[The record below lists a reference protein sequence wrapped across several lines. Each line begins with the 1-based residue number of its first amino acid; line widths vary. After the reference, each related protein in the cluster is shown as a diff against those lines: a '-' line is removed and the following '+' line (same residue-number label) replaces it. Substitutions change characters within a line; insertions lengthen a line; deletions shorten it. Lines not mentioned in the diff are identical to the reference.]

1 MTTINPPAG
10 NASAVQTLRDA
21 VRSNEEV
28 YLARGTWIIDDQID
42 MAGICGKITADA
54 EAVIRLPQNTKREG
68 FLIRNLSK
76 PLEFEPKKVISETTF
91 KGQEAP
97 FYIINQGDVTIR
109 GADISGIQY
118 GHAISVRN
126 TKDGNEC
133 KFVTIANCKIQARQV
148 DERVNADERT
158 TAIAVNGTL
167 EFEPGYSSPNRQYV
181 GIHKPPRV
189 VKPIS
194 YPIITGNDIT
204 GGYYAIELSGVHGG
218 HITYN
223 WMKLNTRGL
232 SMQNSSVSNQV
243 RYNNVIDNISAAIH
257 CAYGATGNIIEFNNI
272 ESSRAEGEGL
282 LQAYVGSTGNI
293 FRGNRV
299 SCNIEGDTRPKYML
313 YCAVDSGSN
322 VFEANYLN
330 GSAKNALIGVESDW
344 SNSINLVYHRSYR
357 ASNDDNNMAGD
368 HMRAVS
374 ICRNVFRDGTP
385 GRAILLSSVNGKKLS
400 DIYCYGNVIPS
411 GLTNDFIGKE
421 NISEVFNVQG
431 F

>member
-1 MTTINPPAG
+1 MATINPPAG

-21 VRSNEEV
+21 VRANEEIH
-28 YLARGTWIIDDQID
+28 LARGVWIIDDQID
-42 MAGICGKITADA
+42 LAGICGKITADP
-54 EAVIRLPQNTKREG
+54 EAVIRLPENTKREG

-76 PLEFEPKKVISETTF
+76 PLSFEPKKVISETTF

-97 FYIINQGDVTIR
+97 FYIINQGNVAIR
-109 GADISGIQY
+109 GADISGIQF
-118 GHAISVRN
+118 GHAVSIRN

-133 KFVTIANCKIQARQV
+133 NLVTISNCKIQARQV

-158 TAIAVNGTL
+158 TVIAVNGTL
-167 EFEPGYSSPNRQYV
+167 EFETGYSSPNRQYAAL
-181 GIHKPPRV
+181 HKPPRV
-189 VKPIS
+189 VKPITN
-194 YPIITGNDIT
+194 PILVNNDIS

-218 HITYN
+218 FIQYN
-223 WMKLNTRGL
+223 YMKLNTRGI
-232 SMQNSSVSNQV
+232 SMQNSSASNEV
-243 RYNNVIDNISAAIH
+243 RYNRIIDNISAAIH
-257 CAYGATGNIIEFNNI
+257 CAYGAVGNIIEFNNI

-293 FRGNRV
+293 FRGNRIT
-299 SCNIEGDTRPKYML
+299 CNTEGEIRPKYML

-330 GSAKNALIGVESDW
+330 GSAKNALIGAESDW
-344 SNSINLVYHRSYR
+344 SNTINLTYHRSYR
-357 ASNDDNNMAGD
+357 ASNDDNNMAGGE
-368 HMRAVS
+368 MRAVS
-374 ICRNVFRDGTP
+374 ICRNVFLDRTP

-411 GLTNDFIGKE
+411 EMTNDFIGKE
-421 NISEVFNVQG
+421 NISQVFNVKG

>member
-1 MTTINPPAG
+1 MATINPPAG

-21 VRSNEEV
+21 VRSNEEIH
-28 YLARGTWIIDDQID
+28 LARGTWIIDDQID
-42 MAGICGKITADA
+42 LAGICGKITADA
-54 EAVIRLPQNTKREG
+54 EAVIRLPENTKREG

-76 PLEFEPKKVISETTF
+76 PLEFEPKKVVSETTF

-97 FYIINQGDVTIR
+97 FYIINQGNVAIL
-109 GADISGIQY
+109 GAEISGIQY
-118 GHAISVRN
+118 GHAISIRN

-133 KFVTIANCKIQARQV
+133 NLVRISRCKIQARQV

-167 EFEPGYSSPNRQYV
+167 EFETGYSSPNRQYV
-181 GIHKPPRV
+181 GIHKSPRV
-189 VKPIS
+189 AKPITNV
-194 YPIITGNDIT
+194 IITNNDIT

-218 HITYN
+218 FIQSNYMTT
-223 WMKLNTRGL
+223 NTRGI
-232 SMQNSSVSNQV
+232 SMQNGSASNEV
-243 RYNNVIDNISAAIH
+243 RYNRILENISAAIH
-257 CAYGATGNIIEFNNI
+257 CAYGATGNVIEFNEI
-272 ESSRAEGEGL
+272 ESGRAEGEGL
-282 LQAYVGSTGNI
+282 LQAYVGSSGNI
-293 FRGNRV
+293 FRGNRI
-299 SCNIEGDTRPKYML
+299 SCNTAGEIRPKYML

-344 SNSINLVYHRSYR
+344 SNSINLAYHRSYR
-357 ASNDDNNMAGD
+357 ASNDDNNMAGSE
-368 HMRAVS
+368 MRAVS
-374 ICRNVFRDGTP
+374 ICRNVFLDRTP

-411 GLTNDFIGKE
+411 EMTNDFIGKE
-421 NISEVFNVQG
+421 NISQVFNVKG

>member
-1 MTTINPPAG
+1 MATINPPAG

-21 VRSNEEV
+21 VRSNEEIH
-28 YLARGTWIIDDQID
+28 LGRGVWIIDDQID
-42 MAGICGKITADA
+42 LAGICGKITADP
-54 EAVIRLPQNTKREG
+54 EAVIRLPENTKREG

-76 PLEFEPKKVISETTF
+76 PLEFEPKKVVSETTF

-97 FYIINQGDVTIR
+97 FYIINQGNVAIR
-109 GADISGIQY
+109 GAEISGIQY
-118 GHAISVRN
+118 GHAISIRN

-133 KFVTIANCKIQARQV
+133 NLVRISRCKIQARQV

-167 EFEPGYSSPNRQYV
+167 EFETGYSSPNRQYV
-181 GIHKPPRV
+181 GIHKSPRV
-189 VKPIS
+189 AKPITNV
-194 YPIITGNDIT
+194 IITNNDIT

-218 HITYN
+218 FIQSNYMTT
-223 WMKLNTRGL
+223 NTRGI
-232 SMQNSSVSNQV
+232 SMQNGSASNEV
-243 RYNNVIDNISAAIH
+243 RYNRILENISAAIH
-257 CAYGATGNIIEFNNI
+257 CAYGATGNVIEFNEI
-272 ESSRAEGEGL
+272 ESGRAEGEGL

-293 FRGNRV
+293 FRGNRIR
-299 SCNIEGDTRPKYML
+299 CNTDGDTRPKYMM

-344 SNSINLVYHRSYR
+344 SNSINLPYHRSYR
-357 ASNDDNNMAGD
+357 ASADDNNMAGGE
-368 HMRAVS
+368 MRAVS
-374 ICRNVFRDGTP
+374 ICRNVFLYRLS

-400 DIYCYGNVIPS
+400 DIYCYGNVIPNEM
-411 GLTNDFIGKE
+411 TTDFIGKE
-421 NISEVFNVQG
+421 NISQVFNVKG